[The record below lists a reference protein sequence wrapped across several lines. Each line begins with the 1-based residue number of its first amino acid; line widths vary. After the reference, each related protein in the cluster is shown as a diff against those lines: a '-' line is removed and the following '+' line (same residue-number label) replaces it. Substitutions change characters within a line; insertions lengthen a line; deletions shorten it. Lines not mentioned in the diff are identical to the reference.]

1 VGVDLIKRRI
11 HVTGDAVVSSVWAVP
26 AGDPRP
32 PGVALVLGHGAGND
46 MNNPLLSFVH
56 EALAR
61 KGVMAVK
68 FNFPYK
74 ERGGK
79 APDRAPL
86 LEATWRA
93 VIEAVRTDE
102 QLAPARLF
110 CGGKSMGGRIA
121 SQVVA
126 NGEACEG
133 LVFLGYP
140 LHPPKR
146 PERLRA
152 DHLSRIA
159 CPMLFIQGTRD
170 ALCELALLREVLKR
184 VHAPVVLHVI
194 EGGDHSFNVPKRMDR
209 SVMQIQQQIV
219 DAVSHFLR
227 HDGKH

>member
-1 VGVDLIKRRI
+1 MELTKRRI
-11 HVTGDAVVSSVWAVP
+11 QVTGDIAVSSVWAVP
-26 AGDPRP
+26 ADHRP
-32 PGVALVLGHGAGND
+32 PASVALVLAHGAGND

-56 EALAR
+56 EALAER
-61 KGVMAVK
+61 GVVTVK

-74 ERGGK
+74 ERGAK
-79 APDRAPL
+79 APDRTPL

-93 VIEAVRTDE
+93 VIEAVRADA

-121 SQVVA
+121 LHVVG
-126 NGEACEG
+126 NGSACAG

-146 PERLRA
+146 PQKLRA

-170 ALCELALLREVLKR
+170 ALCDLVLLRDVLQR
-184 VHAPVVLHVI
+184 VRAPVLLHVI
-194 EGGDHSFNVPKRMDR
+194 EGGDHSFNVPKRMGR
-209 SVMQIQQQIV
+209 TASQIQQEIV
-219 DAVSHFLR
+219 DVIAHFLSQ
-227 HDGKH
+227 HAQH